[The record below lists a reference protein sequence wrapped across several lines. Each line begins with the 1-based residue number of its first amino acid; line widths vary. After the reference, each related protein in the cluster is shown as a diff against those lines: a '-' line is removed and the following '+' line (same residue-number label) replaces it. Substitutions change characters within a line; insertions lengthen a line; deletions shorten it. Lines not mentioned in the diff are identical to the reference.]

1 MLSKLRDARLSPI
14 ERSGALLGFWALF
27 LHPGVRDD
35 LRFPGDSGL
44 YFRQWRSFLAES
56 LRRRRSA

>member
-1 MLSKLRDARLSPI
+1 MLSKLRDSDLSPLA
-14 ERSGALLGFWALF
+14 RCRALLEFAALF

-44 YFRQWRSFLAES
+44 YFRHWRRFLAES
-56 LRRRRSA
+56 LWRP